1 MNKVTKQFALLENG
15 SIIRLTKDCNC
26 RHHKGPHF
34 LYMDSYWKSNNAV
47 YAEEGKKKGNPL
59 IIESAAKEEVR
70 RLQEKSR
77 FFKDRGIVRLLAPN
91 EVPANLRNSTGMK
104 VIIQRLLLTES
115 YDSMITNLRNGTIKE
130 STFRA
135 YCAVWNWINYRF
147 SGAAER
153 KQEEYQKTYGFTALK
168 QRINKVRKAFGLAAI

>member
-1 MNKVTKQFALLENG
+1 MNKATKQFALLENG
-15 SIIRLTKDCNC
+15 SIIRLIKDCNC
-26 RHHKGPHF
+26 CNHDGPHF
-34 LYMDSYWKSNNAV
+34 LYMDSCWKNQTES

-70 RLQEKSR
+70 RLQEKQR
-77 FFKDRGIVRLLAPN
+77 FFKDRGIVKLLTPN

-104 VIIQRLLLTES
+104 VTLGKLLFTES
-115 YDSMITNLRNGTIKE
+115 YDGMITHLRNGTIKE

-147 SGAAER
+147 SGNAER
-153 KQEEYQKTYGFTALK
+153 KQEEFQKKHGFPALTE
-168 QRINKVRKAFGLAAI
+168 RINKVRKAFGLAAI